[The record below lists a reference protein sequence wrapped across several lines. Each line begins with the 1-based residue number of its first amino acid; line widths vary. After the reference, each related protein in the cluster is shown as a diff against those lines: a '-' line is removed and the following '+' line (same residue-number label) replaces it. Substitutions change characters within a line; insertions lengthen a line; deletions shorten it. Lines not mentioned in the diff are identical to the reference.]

1 MKRIFILFLYCCFI
15 QGVGAQVTYYKA
27 EWSMK
32 NKHDL
37 FTGICKIELKDNTDI
52 KGEIAWVF
60 LAVDS
65 TDKSMMDMYE
75 GKKGKSGIEKV
86 EGSYTTETHDVYFEG
101 IDKDDPNLIL
111 GLDKY
116 SLKLSADKQVLYGTT
131 ATGGTNS
138 GIFYA
143 IKINNAEGV
152 KKFTLIKA
160 RLSKK

>member
-1 MKRIFILFLYCCFI
+1 MKRISIIFLYCCFM
-15 QGVGAQVTYYKA
+15 QSLGAQVTYYKV

-32 NKHDL
+32 NKQDL

-52 KGEIAWVF
+52 KGEIAWTF

-86 EGSYTTETHDVYFEG
+86 GGSYTATTHDVYFEG

-111 GLDKY
+111 ALDKY
-116 SLKLSADKQVLYGTT
+116 SLKLSANKQVLYGTT

-138 GIFYA
+138 GMFYA
-143 IKINNAEGV
+143 VKLNNAVGAG
-152 KKFTLIKA
+152 KFAMAKA